1 MWLFVM
7 FAPVRKFADTPSPGF
22 IAAAFQILAHNALYI
37 IRTKPIQLFDV
48 AKAGMVGQG
57 HLNHL
62 IDVMI
67 LRQISILQSFGTV
80 RLCFANDKIA

>member
-1 MWLFVM
+1 M

-62 IDVMI
+62 VDVII
-67 LRQISILQSFGTV
+67 LRQIGVLQSLGV
-80 RLCFANDKIA
+80 MRLCFANGKIT